1 MSERT
6 SRVGEAIKE
15 VLAMI
20 LEKDI
25 ADPRLEM
32 VTLTGVDVS
41 PDLRHAHV
49 YYSVLGGKRRR
60 LECEQ
65 ALERAK
71 GFLRTSVAKGLSI
84 KCTPELTFYTDRS
97 IETGERI
104 DTLINRY
111 RDEGI

>member
-20 LEKDI
+20 LEKNV
-25 ADPRLEM
+25 ADPRLHM
-32 VTLTGVDVS
+32 ITLTDVDVS
-41 PDLRHAHV
+41 SDLRHARV
-49 YYSVLGGKRRR
+49 YYSVLGGRRRR

-65 ALERAK
+65 ALASAK
-71 GFLRTSVAKGLSI
+71 GYLRTSVAKTLSI
-84 KCTPELTFYTDRS
+84 KCTPELTFYTDSS

-111 RDEGI
+111 RDEDK

>member
-20 LEKDI
+20 LEKDT

-49 YYSVLGGKRRR
+49 YYSVLGGKRKQ
-60 LECEQ
+60 LQCEQ
-65 ALERAK
+65 ALENAK
-71 GFLRTSVAKGLSI
+71 GYLRTSVAKSLSI
-84 KCTPELTFYTDRS
+84 KCTPELSFFADRS
-97 IETGERI
+97 IETGGRI

-111 RDEGI
+111 RAEGQ